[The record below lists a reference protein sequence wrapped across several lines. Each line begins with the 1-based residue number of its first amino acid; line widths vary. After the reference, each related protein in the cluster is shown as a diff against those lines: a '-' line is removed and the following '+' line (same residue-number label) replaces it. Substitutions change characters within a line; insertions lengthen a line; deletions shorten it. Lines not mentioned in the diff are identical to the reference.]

1 MEMSDVAGISK
12 QREGQISNRETV
24 GGVERAT
31 LQSSHITEWLFTVHE
46 DVKRRALECF
56 LETAKIALK
65 GRNKKFQYIL
75 SDNSM
80 RVMDIDGDDF
90 AEADYGLVVDNGN
103 GVQEL
108 NQKLDTLAQAALQN
122 QTLSFSTIMK
132 LFGSV
137 SLAEKQR
144 LVEKDERSIQE
155 RQAQA
160 QQEQNELQ
168 QQQLEQ
174 QAALEE
180 AKIQMQD
187 MLNQRDNDTRIQ
199 VALINSQSRNQEEPE
214 PEVEEYSEK
223 DRAELQE
230 KIREFDA
237 KIKLD
242 REKLNVQKE
251 KNRVD
256 AELKRKQINKPTK
269 TAQ

>member
-1 MEMSDVAGISK
+1 M
-12 QREGQISNRETV
+12 
-24 GGVERAT
+24 
-31 LQSSHITEWLFTVHE
+31 
-46 DVKRRALECF
+46 
-56 LETAKIALK
+56 
-65 GRNKKFQYIL
+65 
-75 SDNSM
+75 
-80 RVMDIDGDDF
+80 
-90 AEADYGLVVDNGN
+90 
-103 GVQEL
+103 
-108 NQKLDTLAQAALQN
+108 
-122 QTLSFSTIMK
+122 
-132 LFGSV
+132 
-137 SLAEKQR
+137 
-144 LVEKDERSIQE
+144 
-155 RQAQA
+155 
-160 QQEQNELQ
+160 Q

-187 MLNQRDNDTRIQ
+187 MLNQRDNDTKIQ
-199 VALINSQSRNQEEPE
+199 VALINSQSRNQEEIPE
-214 PEVEEYSEK
+214 PEEYSEK